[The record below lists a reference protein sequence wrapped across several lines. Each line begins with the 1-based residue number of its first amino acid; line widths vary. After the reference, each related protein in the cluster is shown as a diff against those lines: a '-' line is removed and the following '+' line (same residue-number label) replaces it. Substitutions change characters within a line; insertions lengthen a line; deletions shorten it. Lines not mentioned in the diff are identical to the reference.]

1 MNAVQQRVKEVIVRA
16 LDIDI
21 PPDEIGTSASLME
34 DGLGLDSVSILEI
47 ITGLEEEFEISIT
60 DEDISDDL
68 LATVNTVID
77 YVEKRLQQ

>member
-1 MNAVQQRVKEVIVRA
+1 MNAVHQRVKEVIVRA

-21 PPDEIGTSASLME
+21 PPDEIGTCVSLME